1 MDDRS
6 LLRHGAVRRI
16 LEPVSLG
23 AGCRRERGTTVVLV
37 ERGADEAA
45 LRQRGVSFTHE
56 FRFAVCVVVRTY
68 VRAPMAHIGNNRE
81 ATVAVMWHGC

>member
-6 LLRHGAVRRI
+6 LLRHGAVQRI
-16 LEPVSLG
+16 LEPGSLG
-23 AGCRRERGTTVVLV
+23 AGCGRERATVVLV

-68 VRAPMAHIGNNRE
+68 VRAAMMHIGNNRE
-81 ATVAVMWHGC
+81 ATAAVMWHGC